1 VRKVL
6 KITSCLFK
14 VYKPFFLIFVEKENL
29 MSMLKLE
36 SFFFFSF
43 FLFLAG
49 CGNQSKPVSVE
60 QEIITPL
67 SAGNAV
73 DDLLPYIDSVE
84 VVPLET
90 TGKALIGLVGKILLL
105 PNGNV
110 LIKSTASM
118 FMFSPEGKFL
128 FQIGKNGRGPEEY
141 LTIDDVCLS
150 QDARELWILGG
161 CEIVKYSTETGRFI
175 RKTTL
180 ELPEICNG
188 FDAIASGPG
197 HSAFLYYC
205 PQMDENNF
213 SEDFYCLYRYDEQG
227 RILQK
232 FLPRKDYGLNIA
244 LITQASDNRYILR
257 PQDSDNICYYL
268 SDSLPVPRVKIDF
281 GKETIKNRYSSDL
294 QTYLRS
300 DYYKMPVYI
309 YDTRDYF
316 YFSYCGPEATDCY
329 CIHSFKNNKTIT
341 WERKGDDADG
351 MFMIGGADK
360 DFFYGIYNDYRDW
373 DEILLNRQDLLK
385 RAIIQKTHLRIPED
399 SNPLLVKVKFK
410 F

>member
-1 VRKVL
+1 MYYRV
-6 KITSCLFK
+6 TFYPCQ
-14 VYKPFFLIFVEKENL
+14 FL
-29 MSMLKLE
+29 
-36 SFFFFSF
+36 FFFFSF

-73 DDLLPYIDSVE
+73 NDLLPYIDSVE

-118 FMFSPEGKFL
+118 FMFSPKGKFL

-329 CIHSFKNNKTIT
+329 CIHSFKNSKTIT

>member
-1 VRKVL
+1 
-6 KITSCLFK
+6 
-14 VYKPFFLIFVEKENL
+14 

-161 CEIVKYSTETGRFI
+161 CEIVKYSTETGQFI

-329 CIHSFKNNKTIT
+329 CIHSFKNSKTIT

-385 RAIIQKTHLRIPED
+385 RVIIQKTHLRIPED

>member
-1 VRKVL
+1 
-6 KITSCLFK
+6 
-14 VYKPFFLIFVEKENL
+14 

-49 CGNQSKPVSVE
+49 CGNQSNPVSVE

-329 CIHSFKNNKTIT
+329 CIHSFKNSKTIT

-351 MFMIGGADK
+351 MFMIVGADK

>member
-1 VRKVL
+1 
-6 KITSCLFK
+6 
-14 VYKPFFLIFVEKENL
+14 

-60 QEIITPL
+60 QETITPL

-244 LITQASDNRYILR
+244 LITQTSDNRYILR

-329 CIHSFKNNKTIT
+329 CIHSFKNSKTIT

>member
-1 VRKVL
+1 
-6 KITSCLFK
+6 
-14 VYKPFFLIFVEKENL
+14 

-73 DDLLPYIDSVE
+73 NDLLPYIDSVE

-110 LIKSTASM
+110 LIKSTASI

-161 CEIVKYSTETGRFI
+161 CEIVKYSTETGQFI

-385 RAIIQKTHLRIPED
+385 RVIIQKTHLRIPED

>member
-1 VRKVL
+1 
-6 KITSCLFK
+6 
-14 VYKPFFLIFVEKENL
+14 

-73 DDLLPYIDSVE
+73 NDLLPYIDSVE

-118 FMFSPEGKFL
+118 FMFSPKGKFL

-329 CIHSFKNNKTIT
+329 CIHSFKNSKTIT

-351 MFMIGGADK
+351 MIMIGGADK

>member
-1 VRKVL
+1 
-6 KITSCLFK
+6 
-14 VYKPFFLIFVEKENL
+14 
-29 MSMLKLE
+29 
-36 SFFFFSF
+36 
-43 FLFLAG
+43 
-49 CGNQSKPVSVE
+49 
-60 QEIITPL
+60 
-67 SAGNAV
+67 
-73 DDLLPYIDSVE
+73 
-84 VVPLET
+84 
-90 TGKALIGLVGKILLL
+90 
-105 PNGNV
+105 
-110 LIKSTASM
+110 M

-244 LITQASDNRYILR
+244 LITQTSDNRYILR

-329 CIHSFKNNKTIT
+329 CIHSFKNSKTIT

-351 MFMIGGADK
+351 MFMIVGADK

-385 RAIIQKTHLRIPED
+385 RAIIQKTHFRIPED

>member
-1 VRKVL
+1 
-6 KITSCLFK
+6 
-14 VYKPFFLIFVEKENL
+14 

-188 FDAIASGPG
+188 FDAIARGPG

-244 LITQASDNRYILR
+244 LITQTSDNRYILR

-385 RAIIQKTHLRIPED
+385 RAIIQKTHFRIPED

>member
-1 VRKVL
+1 
-6 KITSCLFK
+6 
-14 VYKPFFLIFVEKENL
+14 

-73 DDLLPYIDSVE
+73 NDLLPYIDSVE

-244 LITQASDNRYILR
+244 LITQTSDNRYILR

-385 RAIIQKTHLRIPED
+385 RVIIQKTHLRIPED

>member
-1 VRKVL
+1 
-6 KITSCLFK
+6 
-14 VYKPFFLIFVEKENL
+14 

-73 DDLLPYIDSVE
+73 NDLLPYIDSVE

-161 CEIVKYSTETGRFI
+161 CEIVKYSTETGQFI

-205 PQMDENNF
+205 PQMDENHF

-385 RAIIQKTHLRIPED
+385 RVIIQKTHLRIPED

>member
-1 VRKVL
+1 
-6 KITSCLFK
+6 
-14 VYKPFFLIFVEKENL
+14 

-73 DDLLPYIDSVE
+73 NDLLPYIDSVE

-128 FQIGKNGRGPEEY
+128 FQIGKNGRGPEEF

-244 LITQASDNRYILR
+244 LITQTSDNRYILR

-316 YFSYCGPEATDCY
+316 YFSYCGLEATDCY
-329 CIHSFKNNKTIT
+329 CIHSFKNSKTIT

-351 MFMIGGADK
+351 MFMIVGADK

>member
-1 VRKVL
+1 
-6 KITSCLFK
+6 
-14 VYKPFFLIFVEKENL
+14 

-73 DDLLPYIDSVE
+73 NDLLPYIDSVE
-84 VVPLET
+84 VVALET

-118 FMFSPEGKFL
+118 FMFSPKGKFL

-329 CIHSFKNNKTIT
+329 CIHSFKNSKTIT

>member
-1 VRKVL
+1 
-6 KITSCLFK
+6 
-14 VYKPFFLIFVEKENL
+14 

-73 DDLLPYIDSVE
+73 NDLLPYIDSVE

-118 FMFSPEGKFL
+118 FMFSPKGKFL

-329 CIHSFKNNKTIT
+329 CIHSFKNSKTIT

-399 SNPLLVKVKFK
+399 SNPLLVNVKFK

>member
-1 VRKVL
+1 
-6 KITSCLFK
+6 
-14 VYKPFFLIFVEKENL
+14 

-244 LITQASDNRYILR
+244 LITQTSDNRYILR

-316 YFSYCGPEATDCY
+316 YFSYWGPEATDCY
-329 CIHSFKNNKTIT
+329 CIHSFKNSKTIT

>member
-1 VRKVL
+1 
-6 KITSCLFK
+6 
-14 VYKPFFLIFVEKENL
+14 

-49 CGNQSKPVSVE
+49 CGNQSKPVSIE

-244 LITQASDNRYILR
+244 LITQTSDNRYILR

-329 CIHSFKNNKTIT
+329 CIHSFKNSKTIT

-385 RAIIQKTHLRIPED
+385 RAIIQKTHFRIPED

>member
-1 VRKVL
+1 
-6 KITSCLFK
+6 
-14 VYKPFFLIFVEKENL
+14 

-36 SFFFFSF
+36 SFFLFSF

-244 LITQASDNRYILR
+244 LITQTSDNRYILR

-329 CIHSFKNNKTIT
+329 CIHSFKNSKTIT

>member
-1 VRKVL
+1 
-6 KITSCLFK
+6 
-14 VYKPFFLIFVEKENL
+14 

-49 CGNQSKPVSVE
+49 CGNQSKPVLVE

-73 DDLLPYIDSVE
+73 NDLLPYIDSVE

-118 FMFSPEGKFL
+118 FMFSPKGKFL

-161 CEIVKYSTETGRFI
+161 CEIVKYSTETGQFI

-244 LITQASDNRYILR
+244 LITQTSDNRYILR

-329 CIHSFKNNKTIT
+329 CIHSFKNSKTIT

>member
-1 VRKVL
+1 
-6 KITSCLFK
+6 
-14 VYKPFFLIFVEKENL
+14 
-29 MSMLKLE
+29 MSVLKLE

-73 DDLLPYIDSVE
+73 NDLLPYIDSVE

-128 FQIGKNGRGPEEY
+128 FQIGKNGRGPEEF

-244 LITQASDNRYILR
+244 LITQTSDNRYILR

-329 CIHSFKNNKTIT
+329 CIHSFKNSKTIT

>member
-1 VRKVL
+1 
-6 KITSCLFK
+6 
-14 VYKPFFLIFVEKENL
+14 

-73 DDLLPYIDSVE
+73 NDLLPYIDSVE

-161 CEIVKYSTETGRFI
+161 GEIVKYSTETGQFI

-385 RAIIQKTHLRIPED
+385 RVIIQKTHLRIPED

>member
-1 VRKVL
+1 M
-6 KITSCLFK
+6 FK

>member
-1 VRKVL
+1 
-6 KITSCLFK
+6 
-14 VYKPFFLIFVEKENL
+14 

-73 DDLLPYIDSVE
+73 NDLLPYIDSVE

-329 CIHSFKNNKTIT
+329 CIHSFKNSKTIT

>member
-1 VRKVL
+1 
-6 KITSCLFK
+6 
-14 VYKPFFLIFVEKENL
+14 

-36 SFFFFSF
+36 SLFFFSF
-43 FLFLAG
+43 FLSLAG

-73 DDLLPYIDSVE
+73 NDLLPYIDSVE

-118 FMFSPEGKFL
+118 FMFSPKGKFL

-329 CIHSFKNNKTIT
+329 CIHSFKNSKTIT

>member
-1 VRKVL
+1 
-6 KITSCLFK
+6 
-14 VYKPFFLIFVEKENL
+14 

-73 DDLLPYIDSVE
+73 NDLLPYIDSVE

-161 CEIVKYSTETGRFI
+161 CEIVKYSTETGQFI

-329 CIHSFKNNKTIT
+329 CIHSFKYNKTIT

-385 RAIIQKTHLRIPED
+385 RVIIQKTHLRIPED

>member
-1 VRKVL
+1 
-6 KITSCLFK
+6 
-14 VYKPFFLIFVEKENL
+14 

-73 DDLLPYIDSVE
+73 NDLLPYIDSVE

-188 FDAIASGPG
+188 FDAIASGLG

-244 LITQASDNRYILR
+244 LITQTSDNRYILR

-329 CIHSFKNNKTIT
+329 CIHSFKNSKTIT

>member
-1 VRKVL
+1 
-6 KITSCLFK
+6 
-14 VYKPFFLIFVEKENL
+14 

-73 DDLLPYIDSVE
+73 NDLLPYIDSVE

-161 CEIVKYSTETGRFI
+161 CEIVKYSTETGQFI

-373 DEILLNRQDLLK
+373 DEILLNRKDLLK
-385 RAIIQKTHLRIPED
+385 RVIIQKTHLRIPED

>member
-1 VRKVL
+1 
-6 KITSCLFK
+6 
-14 VYKPFFLIFVEKENL
+14 

-73 DDLLPYIDSVE
+73 NDLLPYIDSVE

-188 FDAIASGPG
+188 FDAIASGPS

-244 LITQASDNRYILR
+244 LITQTSDNRYILR

-316 YFSYCGPEATDCY
+316 YFSYCGPEATDC
-329 CIHSFKNNKTIT
+329 
-341 WERKGDDADG
+341 
-351 MFMIGGADK
+351 
-360 DFFYGIYNDYRDW
+360 
-373 DEILLNRQDLLK
+373 
-385 RAIIQKTHLRIPED
+385 
-399 SNPLLVKVKFK
+399 
-410 F
+410 

>member
-1 VRKVL
+1 
-6 KITSCLFK
+6 
-14 VYKPFFLIFVEKENL
+14 

-43 FLFLAG
+43 CLFLAG

-73 DDLLPYIDSVE
+73 NDLLPYIDSVE

>member
-1 VRKVL
+1 
-6 KITSCLFK
+6 
-14 VYKPFFLIFVEKENL
+14 

-73 DDLLPYIDSVE
+73 NDLLPYIDSVE

-232 FLPRKDYGLNIA
+232 LLPRKDYGLNIA
-244 LITQASDNRYILR
+244 LITQTSDNRYILR

-281 GKETIKNRYSSDL
+281 GKETIKNRYSSEL

-329 CIHSFKNNKTIT
+329 CIHSFKNSKTIT

>member
-1 VRKVL
+1 
-6 KITSCLFK
+6 
-14 VYKPFFLIFVEKENL
+14 

-161 CEIVKYSTETGRFI
+161 CEIVKYSTETGQFI

-244 LITQASDNRYILR
+244 LITQTSDNRYILR

-329 CIHSFKNNKTIT
+329 CIHSFKNSKTIT

>member
-1 VRKVL
+1 
-6 KITSCLFK
+6 
-14 VYKPFFLIFVEKENL
+14 

-73 DDLLPYIDSVE
+73 NDLLPYINSVE

-118 FMFSPEGKFL
+118 FMFSPKGKFL

-161 CEIVKYSTETGRFI
+161 CEIVKYSTETGQFI

-244 LITQASDNRYILR
+244 LIIQTSDNRYILR

-329 CIHSFKNNKTIT
+329 CIHSFKNSKTIT

>member
-1 VRKVL
+1 
-6 KITSCLFK
+6 
-14 VYKPFFLIFVEKENL
+14 

-49 CGNQSKPVSVE
+49 CGNQSKPVSIE

-73 DDLLPYIDSVE
+73 NDLLPYIDSVE

-161 CEIVKYSTETGRFI
+161 CEIVKYSTETGQFI

-244 LITQASDNRYILR
+244 LITQTSDNRYILR

-329 CIHSFKNNKTIT
+329 CIHSFKNSKTIT

-385 RAIIQKTHLRIPED
+385 RAIIQKTHFRIPED

>member
-1 VRKVL
+1 
-6 KITSCLFK
+6 
-14 VYKPFFLIFVEKENL
+14 

-161 CEIVKYSTETGRFI
+161 CEIVKYSTETGQFI

-329 CIHSFKNNKTIT
+329 CIHSFKNSKTIT

>member
-1 VRKVL
+1 
-6 KITSCLFK
+6 
-14 VYKPFFLIFVEKENL
+14 

-161 CEIVKYSTETGRFI
+161 CEIVKYSTDTGRFI

-244 LITQASDNRYILR
+244 LITQTSDNRYILR

-329 CIHSFKNNKTIT
+329 CIHSFKNSKTIT

>member
-1 VRKVL
+1 
-6 KITSCLFK
+6 
-14 VYKPFFLIFVEKENL
+14 

-161 CEIVKYSTETGRFI
+161 CEIVKYSTETGQFI

-244 LITQASDNRYILR
+244 LITQTSDNRYILR

-329 CIHSFKNNKTIT
+329 CIHSFKNSKTIT

-385 RAIIQKTHLRIPED
+385 RAIIQKTHFRIPED

>member
-1 VRKVL
+1 
-6 KITSCLFK
+6 
-14 VYKPFFLIFVEKENL
+14 

-161 CEIVKYSTETGRFI
+161 CEIVKYSTETGQFI

>member
-1 VRKVL
+1 
-6 KITSCLFK
+6 
-14 VYKPFFLIFVEKENL
+14 

-49 CGNQSKPVSVE
+49 CGNQSKPVSIE

-232 FLPRKDYGLNIA
+232 FLPRKDY
-244 LITQASDNRYILR
+244 
-257 PQDSDNICYYL
+257 
-268 SDSLPVPRVKIDF
+268 
-281 GKETIKNRYSSDL
+281 
-294 QTYLRS
+294 
-300 DYYKMPVYI
+300 
-309 YDTRDYF
+309 
-316 YFSYCGPEATDCY
+316 
-329 CIHSFKNNKTIT
+329 
-341 WERKGDDADG
+341 AD
-351 MFMIGGADK
+351 
-360 DFFYGIYNDYRDW
+360 
-373 DEILLNRQDLLK
+373 
-385 RAIIQKTHLRIPED
+385 
-399 SNPLLVKVKFK
+399 
-410 F
+410 

>member
-1 VRKVL
+1 
-6 KITSCLFK
+6 
-14 VYKPFFLIFVEKENL
+14 

-73 DDLLPYIDSVE
+73 NDLLPYIDSVE

-118 FMFSPEGKFL
+118 FMFSPKGKFL

-161 CEIVKYSTETGRFI
+161 CEIVKYSTERVDPVI
-175 RKTTL
+175 RL
-180 ELPEICNG
+180 FCI
-188 FDAIASGPG
+188 IARKWTRIIFRKISIVCIVMTNRGE
-197 HSAFLYYC
+197 SC
-205 PQMDENNF
+205 KNF
-213 SEDFYCLYRYDEQG
+213 C
-227 RILQK
+227 
-232 FLPRKDYGLNIA
+232 
-244 LITQASDNRYILR
+244 
-257 PQDSDNICYYL
+257 
-268 SDSLPVPRVKIDF
+268 
-281 GKETIKNRYSSDL
+281 
-294 QTYLRS
+294 
-300 DYYKMPVYI
+300 
-309 YDTRDYF
+309 
-316 YFSYCGPEATDCY
+316 
-329 CIHSFKNNKTIT
+329 
-341 WERKGDDADG
+341 
-351 MFMIGGADK
+351 
-360 DFFYGIYNDYRDW
+360 
-373 DEILLNRQDLLK
+373 
-385 RAIIQKTHLRIPED
+385 
-399 SNPLLVKVKFK
+399 LVKTMA
-410 F
+410 

>member
-1 VRKVL
+1 
-6 KITSCLFK
+6 
-14 VYKPFFLIFVEKENL
+14 

-73 DDLLPYIDSVE
+73 DELLPYIDSVE

-244 LITQASDNRYILR
+244 LITQTSDILR

-329 CIHSFKNNKTIT
+329 CIHSFKNSKTIT

>member
-1 VRKVL
+1 
-6 KITSCLFK
+6 
-14 VYKPFFLIFVEKENL
+14 

-49 CGNQSKPVSVE
+49 CGNQSKPVSIE